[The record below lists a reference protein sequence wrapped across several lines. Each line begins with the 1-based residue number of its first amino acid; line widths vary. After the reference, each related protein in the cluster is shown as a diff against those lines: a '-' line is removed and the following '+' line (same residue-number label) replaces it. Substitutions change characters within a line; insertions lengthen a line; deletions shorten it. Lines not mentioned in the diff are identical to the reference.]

1 MQDLALIGASLLL
14 ARLLDPPAT
23 PGKFGLRLT
32 RLGPAVGWTLLS
44 WVSFFAFATVWGL
57 ALGITEQDDLPDE
70 LGVDGSTAA
79 LVAVSL
85 LVCVLAPI
93 AEELFFRGFCF
104 TALRR
109 ALGMLPAAALTGI
122 IFGAIHLGGTDIE
135 FIVPLMVF
143 GFFLCL
149 LYVWTDS
156 LLPCIVLHA
165 LNNALALGRVAGLG
179 GGDAAGDGRRGRARG
194 ADRAAVRAPLRDAGG
209 GGVKRAAALAVG
221 ARAARAGRRRRAGS
235 RPAAATPHRRRR
247 RRTGA
252 GPAADAP
259 DHDGRDEGLAHRR
272 RRDRPAQAL
281 VPAARDDDAGRR
293 RAPAGR
299 AAHPSRRQADPRPCA
314 WPCAPTAASRA
325 GCRRGARAA
334 SACARCTSR
343 RRSSPPRAGPKVVVG
358 VVEARAAA
366 GMSRPAGAAAAA
378 RPRAGCTTR
387 SLATARSTPRRPAR

>member
-1 MQDLALIGASLLL
+1 MSSSPPPSADRPPPVPARPELPEGVWRPDPPAPSGRDSLPRWPLWAPFAAMLATLVVAVVGVGVIALVVELAGVDTVRDRPPGITIGGTYVQDLALIGSALVL

-32 RLGPAVGWTLLS
+32 ALKPAIGWTLVS
-44 WVSFFAFATVWGL
+44 WFSFFAFATVWGI
-57 ALGITEQDDLPDE
+57 ALDITEQDDLPDE

-109 ALGMLPAAALTGI
+109 TVGMLPAAVLTGI

-165 LNNALALGRVAGLG
+165 LNNALALGVSQDWG
-179 GGDAAGDGRRGRARG
+179 AAT
-194 ADRAAVRAPLRDAGG
+194 
-209 GGVKRAAALAVG
+209 ALA
-221 ARAARAGRRRRAGS
+221 
-235 RPAAATPHRRRR
+235 
-247 RRTGA
+247 
-252 GPAADAP
+252 
-259 DHDGRDEGLAHRR
+259 
-272 RRDRPAQAL
+272 
-281 VPAARDDDAGRR
+281 
-293 RAPAGR
+293 
-299 AAHPSRRQADPRPCA
+299 
-314 WPCAPTAASRA
+314 
-325 GCRRGARAA
+325 
-334 SACARCTSR
+334 
-343 RRSSPPRAGPKVVVG
+343 
-358 VVEARAAA
+358 
-366 GMSRPAGAAAAA
+366 MAAAAA
-378 RPRAGCTTR
+378 L
-387 SLATARSTPRRPAR
+387 SLLVVLPFARRGGHAVAA

>member
-1 MQDLALIGASLLL
+1 MLGTLIVAVVGVGVIALVVELAGVDTVGDTPPGVTIGGTYVQDLAMIGSAILF

-32 RLGPAVGWTLLS
+32 RLRPAIGWTLLS
-44 WVSFFAFATVWGL
+44 WVSFFAFATIWGL
-57 ALGITEQDDLPDE
+57 ALGITEEDDLPEE

-79 LVAVSL
+79 LVAVSI

-165 LNNALALGRVAGLG
+165 LNNALALGVSQDWGWATLPAMV
-179 GGDAAGDGRRGRARG
+179 AAGT
-194 ADRAAVRAPLRDAGG
+194 V
-209 GGVKRAAALAVG
+209 ALLIVLPFA
-221 ARAARAGRRRRAGS
+221 RRAGTT
-235 RPAAATPHRRRR
+235 AVAT
-247 RRTGA
+247 
-252 GPAADAP
+252 
-259 DHDGRDEGLAHRR
+259 
-272 RRDRPAQAL
+272 
-281 VPAARDDDAGRR
+281 
-293 RAPAGR
+293 
-299 AAHPSRRQADPRPCA
+299 
-314 WPCAPTAASRA
+314 
-325 GCRRGARAA
+325 
-334 SACARCTSR
+334 
-343 RRSSPPRAGPKVVVG
+343 
-358 VVEARAAA
+358 
-366 GMSRPAGAAAAA
+366 
-378 RPRAGCTTR
+378 
-387 SLATARSTPRRPAR
+387 

>member
-1 MQDLALIGASLLL
+1 MSSPTPPSADSPAPVPARPELPEGVWRPEPPVPPQGRDALPRWPLWAPFAAMLATLIVAVVGVGVIALVVELAGVDTVRDRPPGITIGGTYVQDLALIGSALVL

-32 RLGPAVGWTLLS
+32 ALKPAIGWTLVS
-44 WVSFFAFATVWGL
+44 WFSFFAFATIWGI
-57 ALGITEQDDLPDE
+57 ALDITEQDDLPDE

-109 ALGMLPAAALTGI
+109 TLGMLPAAALTGI

-165 LNNALALGRVAGLG
+165 LNNALALGVSQDWGAATALAMVAAGLLS
-179 GGDAAGDGRRGRARG
+179 AFIVLPFA
-194 ADRAAVRAPLRDAGG
+194 
-209 GGVKRAAALAVG
+209 
-221 ARAARAGRRRRAGS
+221 RRAG
-235 RPAAATPHRRRR
+235 
-247 RRTGA
+247 
-252 GPAADAP
+252 
-259 DHDGRDEGLAHRR
+259 
-272 RRDRPAQAL
+272 
-281 VPAARDDDAGRR
+281 
-293 RAPAGR
+293 APAV
-299 AAHPSRRQADPRPCA
+299 AA
-314 WPCAPTAASRA
+314 
-325 GCRRGARAA
+325 
-334 SACARCTSR
+334 
-343 RRSSPPRAGPKVVVG
+343 
-358 VVEARAAA
+358 
-366 GMSRPAGAAAAA
+366 
-378 RPRAGCTTR
+378 
-387 SLATARSTPRRPAR
+387 